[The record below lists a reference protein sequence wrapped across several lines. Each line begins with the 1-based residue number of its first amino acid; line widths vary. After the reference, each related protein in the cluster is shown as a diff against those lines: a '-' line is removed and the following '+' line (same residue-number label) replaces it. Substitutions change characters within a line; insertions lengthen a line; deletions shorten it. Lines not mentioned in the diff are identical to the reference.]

1 MTTYTYTKP
10 LKPSTNLQKRI
21 RDARQRAADLAA
33 EVELKRLET
42 QNAET
47 QATLEALAQRN
58 RQTIDEIH
66 RRRNEAKK
74 YPIHPQWAQHR
85 AEAIAE
91 IKHWEAQRPRTSGP
105 HARVV
110 GSVAGGNGLG
120 GMVGPGEV
128 SRPLESAFHGVSA

>member
-10 LKPSTNLQKRI
+10 LKPSTSLQKRI
-21 RDARQRAADLAA
+21 RDARQHAADLAA

-58 RQTIDEIH
+58 RQTIDDIH

-74 YPIHPQWAQHR
+74 YPIHPQWQQHR
-85 AEAIAE
+85 AEMLAD
-91 IKHWEAQRPRTSGP
+91 IKHWEAQRQCTSEAPRM
-105 HARVV
+105 VV
-110 GSVAGGNGLG
+110 
-120 GMVGPGEV
+120 E
-128 SRPLESAFHGVSA
+128 GV